1 MFKKLL
7 LLAALLWATP
17 SAAQQVQCPM
27 RPAGDNSNA
36 CASTKWV
43 NTYGGGGGGG
53 AVSSVSDSGSGT
65 MTVSPN
71 TGAVG
76 VGINL
81 GNANV
86 WTATQTFPAAS
97 LTLSELANGALGS
110 GITVN
115 NANWSGTALAQSN
128 LATGTF
134 ASGFKV
140 NNANWS
146 GTALALANLAAG
158 ALPSGVTVNNS
169 NWSGTALSLSNLAA
183 TLSGNTTT
191 LATTSGA
198 PFVNGDCWSTDSNGN
213 AVDSGAPCG
222 GGTGSGT
229 VNAGTAGQI
238 AYYVTSTNAVSG
250 HATNATVLGALGTAP
265 TGSGG
270 FVLATS
276 PTLVTP
282 ALGTISSGNIAA
294 ATGAVPGI
302 FSGAT
307 GTPSST
313 TFYRGDNS
321 WQAITSAV
329 TGVTNSD
336 GTLTISPTS
345 GAVVASLALG
355 HANTWT
361 AAQTHNDGDFLL
373 AGSSSGSMTLK
384 APPVASTYV
393 DTFPA
398 ATTTIAGLSVPET
411 WSASQSFNNGDLLLK
426 GSSSGSMTL
435 EAPAVASTYI
445 MTFPAATDTVAV
457 LGTNQTFTAT
467 ETFAGSS
474 SVDAANFTNATEVAN
489 VTSAVLSGST
499 AATLYPST
507 SSIYYYTANP
517 TAAFTVNLTWSAG
530 TSMNTALA
538 TGQAITM
545 ALLVTNGATPY
556 LPSAYQIDGTGI
568 TPKWQGGSA
577 PSAADASSID
587 SYTFTIIKTGSATY
601 TLLAGITQF
610 K

>member
-81 GNANV
+81 GNANT

-97 LTLSELANGALGS
+97 LTLTELANGALGS

-146 GTALALANLAAG
+146 GTALALANLATG

-169 NWSGTALSLSNLAA
+169 NWSGTALALGNLAA
-183 TLSGNTTT
+183 TLSGNTTE
-191 LATTSGA
+191 LAT
-198 PFVNGDCWSTDSNGN
+198 VNGAFTPGNCVASDSNGN
-213 AVDSGAPCG
+213 LVDNGSTCG
-222 GGTGSGT
+222 TGGGSGT
-229 VNAGTAGQI
+229 VASGTIGQ
-238 AYYVTSTNAVSG
+238 AAVYAATGTTVSG
-250 HATNATVLGALGTAP
+250 VNTTG
-265 TGSGG
+265 TGS
-270 FVLATS
+270 VVRATS

-282 ALGTISSGNIAA
+282 ALGTPSAINLANG
-294 ATGAVPGI
+294 TGAVPGI

-384 APPVASTYV
+384 APAVASTYV

-426 GSSSGSMTL
+426 GSTSGSMTL

-457 LGTNQTFTAT
+457 LGLNQTFTAT

-517 TAAFTVNLTWSAG
+517 TAAYTVNLTWSAG